1 MRGGGP
7 LLWIGKGRE
16 TEVLKRCDD
25 HMKRVVETVVEMD
38 KAFQAACSL
47 KGRKEVEKAFN
58 KVFAKEKEAD
68 EVKKEI
74 LEDLAKK
81 LFQPINRDEIVRLV
95 MTADDVASNA
105 KAAAR
110 KLTFLD
116 PAELP
121 KDLRKLFSQFSLRVV
136 EISKTMYKNFLA
148 LTQNPSSAIKVSHE
162 VERMEEEID
171 DFRGEKL
178 IPKMLEW
185 QRVNKNLSSSILL
198 KEIADNLEEVA
209 DRCEDV
215 SDLIRYIALSHL

>member
-1 MRGGGP
+1 MRGP
-7 LLWIGKGRE
+7 MLWIGRGRE
-16 TEVLKRCDD
+16 TEVLKRCDG
-25 HMKRVVETVVEMD
+25 HMRKVVETVEEMNR
-38 KAFQAACSL
+38 AFQAACSL
-47 KGRKEVEKAFN
+47 KGRKEVERAFWEAF
-58 KVFAKEKEAD
+58 KREKEAD

-74 LEDLAKK
+74 LEELAKK
-81 LFQPINRDEIVRLV
+81 IFQPLNRDEIIRLV

-121 KDLRKLFSQFSLRVV
+121 KELRKLLSHFSSRVL
-136 EISKTMYKNFLA
+136 EISKTMYKDFLA
-148 LTQNPSSAIKVSHE
+148 LTQNPSSAIKLSHE
-162 VERMEEEID
+162 VERIEEEID

-178 IPKMLEW
+178 IPRLLEW
-185 QRVNKNLSSSILL
+185 QEANRKVGSSLL
-198 KEIADNLEEVA
+198 LDDIADNLEEVA

>member
-1 MRGGGP
+1 MRRGGP
-7 LLWIGKGRE
+7 LLWIGRGRE
-16 TEVLKRCDD
+16 TEVLKRCDG
-25 HMKRVVETVVEMD
+25 HMKKVVETVEAMNRT
-38 KAFQAACSL
+38 FQAACSL
-47 KGRKEVEKAFN
+47 REKEAKKFFWEAF
-58 KVFAKEKEAD
+58 KKEREAD

-74 LEDLAKK
+74 LEDLSKK
-81 LFQPINRDEIVRLV
+81 IFQPLNRDEIIRLV

-116 PAELP
+116 LKELP
-121 KDLRKLFSQFSLRVV
+121 PELRKLLSHLSSRVL
-136 EISKTMYKNFLA
+136 EISKATYKNFLA
-148 LTQNPSSAIKVSHE
+148 LTRNPSSAINVSQE

-178 IPKMLEW
+178 IPKLLEW
-185 QRVNKNLSSSILL
+185 QNQDRRVGSCLLL

-215 SDLIRYIALSHL
+215 SDLLRYIALSHL